1 MLQDSVA
8 VITGASSGI
17 GAATAR
23 LLGSRGVTV
32 VLAARRKERLDAVAA
47 EVGQAGGK
55 ALAILCDVTMRHESE
70 ELIHRA
76 VREYGRIDILVNNAG
91 RGHLSSVEDTTDE
104 MIRHMFELNV
114 YALWYTTRPALGY
127 MKKQGAGHI
136 LNIASIAGKVGFPFN
151 SAYVAA
157 KHAVAGF
164 TYALRAELLG
174 TSIHAS
180 VLYPGSVRTDWA
192 DVTEGRPMKP
202 LFSESGPIVKRIVAE
217 RGLTL
222 PKIEGI
228 IPPERVAEAV
238 LACIENPTAD
248 AYTHEGSREYALLAA
263 SNREEAEK
271 MQLPIVLAEREVY
284 DKIRG
289 QKSEA
294 RGQTPD
300 V

>member
-1 MLQDSVA
+1 MIRDSVA

-23 LLGSRGVTV
+23 LLGSRGASV
-32 VLAARRKERLDAVAA
+32 VLAARRKERLETVTA
-47 EVGQAGGK
+47 EVQQAGGK
-55 ALAILCDVTMRHESE
+55 ALAFPCDVTMRAEAE
-70 ELIHRA
+70 ELIHRT
-76 VREYGRIDILVNNAG
+76 VREFGRIDILINNAG

-104 MIRHMFELNV
+104 MIRNMFELNV
-114 YALWYTTRPALGY
+114 FALWYTTRPALGY

-136 LNIASIAGKVGFPFN
+136 LNMASIAGKIGFPYN

-174 TSIHAS
+174 TGIHAS
-180 VLYPGSVRTDWA
+180 ALYPASVRTDWA

-217 RGLTL
+217 RGLAL
-222 PKIEGI
+222 PEIEGI
-228 IPPERVAEAV
+228 IPPERVAEAI

-248 AYTHEGSREYALLAA
+248 VYTHNGSREYVLLAA
-263 SNREEAEK
+263 GNREEAER
-271 MQLPIVLAEREVY
+271 MQLPIVLGEREVY
-284 DKIRG
+284 ER
-289 QKSEA
+289 EHNV
-294 RGQTPD
+294 RHPT
-300 V
+300 